1 MTLPRWLILLASIVL
16 FAAGVLHMIGYFHL
30 VPALAKSGIDP
41 GVLGAL
47 KCVWIVFTVELVIL
61 AAAFLWLSRRAGT
74 RSLVLYLALIPVI
87 DAILMY
93 YFEEKD
99 LAEAA
104 RVLAVAEGTL
114 KARLHRGRELL
125 RRRWARM
132 EEL

>member
-93 YFEEKD
+93 YFVGSFIGSNLVAGGSVLL
-99 LAEAA
+99 LAGAW
-104 RVLAVAEGTL
+104 LL
-114 KARLHRGRELL
+114 PRGRDGM
-125 RRRWARM
+125 A
-132 EEL
+132 